1 MKTKKLLSI
10 LLVIIMLL
18 GLLPGCSGEKTESP
32 VACCI
37 IFGNH
42 ANQHSFTDNSFEDIE
57 PLIRRAVYGGHI
69 SIILADGKPSNIEIL
84 EPDGTILQFKQD
96 AMNSVVKARRIDE
109 YTQQVMDFLRSDA
122 TKAVNPEV
130 DLLEA
135 IKEAERELHDIDI
148 EQKYIVIMDTCTPTA
163 GRINLT
169 RFDLNTAD
177 ITKYVKDLKAQ
188 EGILP
193 DLTGIK
199 IIIVGLGD
207 VAEPQQMPDTTFP
220 KVKKLFTELL
230 VACGVAEEDLTF
242 TVSASGTQPQLY
254 YEGEGGYPYVSV
266 VNFSPIEIS
275 DGLVLPD
282 VGFQPNSAEM
292 LDEAKATIT
301 LENYADAMIRF
312 FNENDDAKLYLLGT
326 TATMVKGGQG
336 DIELSKQRAN
346 KLKKVLVEL
355 DVPADRLEVY
365 GVGAKVPEHLRTN
378 EFHDG
383 EFDSSLAQANRKAIV
398 YEKDNKDFHEILSF
412 NGIDINN
419 L

>member
-32 VACCI
+32 VALCI

-42 ANQHSFTDNSFEDIE
+42 ANQHAFTENSFEEIE

-69 SIILADGKPSNIEIL
+69 SIILADGNPSITEIL
-84 EPDGTILQFKQD
+84 KPDGTILDFKQD
-96 AMNSVVKARRIDE
+96 AMNSVVKTRRIDE

-135 IKEAERELHDIDI
+135 IKEAERELHDVDI
-148 EQKYIVIMDTCTPTA
+148 EEKYIVIKDPCTPTA
-163 GRINLT
+163 GRINLM

-177 ITKYVKDLKAQ
+177 ITGYVKALKAQ

-193 DLTGIK
+193 DLTGTK

-220 KVKKLFTELL
+220 KVKKMWSEVF
-230 VACGVAEEDLTF
+230 VACGVTDENLMF

-254 YEGEGGYPYVSV
+254 YEGESGYPYVSV
-266 VNFSPIEIS
+266 INFTPIEIS

-292 LDEAKATIT
+292 LDEAKAKIT
-301 LENYADAMIRF
+301 LEKYADAMIRF
-312 FNENDDAKLYLLGT
+312 FNENDDVKLYLLGT
-326 TATMVKGGQG
+326 TATMIQHGTG
-336 DIELSKQRAN
+336 DIELSKQRSN

-383 EFDSSLAQANRKAIV
+383 KFDSGLAQANRKATV
-398 YEKDNKDFHEILSF
+398 YEKDNKDFQEILSF